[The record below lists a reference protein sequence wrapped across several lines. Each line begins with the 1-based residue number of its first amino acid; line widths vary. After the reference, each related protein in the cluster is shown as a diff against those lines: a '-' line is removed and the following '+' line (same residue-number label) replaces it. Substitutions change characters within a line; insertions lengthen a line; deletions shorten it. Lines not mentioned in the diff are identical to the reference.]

1 MTARVAAAAVRTN
14 LGATQSLPEFLA
26 TAGELT
32 LDERQ
37 LLLDQAL
44 VMIEQV
50 YAHLPLKRA
59 MYAIDPVQQLKL
71 LRRRLGSLS
80 ERAFHDELISIYTHL
95 RDLHTN
101 YILPDPFK
109 TRSAALPFRIEEF
122 IEDGERKYVVTQ
134 ISPLVADKNFK
145 PGVVPTHWNGVPIDR
160 AVEVNAEREAGSNP
174 AARHGQGLATLTN
187 RWMGMSL
194 PPDEEWVVL
203 RYLDGTVAR
212 EARFEWQVLLPGAPA
227 SGVDP
232 LTATGEVG
240 RRLGIDAKAAYQRR
254 VLKLLFAPESIIA
267 ERRMAEVGAGAHAG
281 AAEARGI
288 DLGAVSVL
296 PDAFKTFRTVETPHG
311 TFGYI
316 RLTTFNVA
324 DDEAFVQEFMRIASL
339 LSQNGL
345 ILDVRGNGGGNIWAG
360 ERLLQVLTP
369 RRIMPEQFALINS
382 ALTLRLCGAAP
393 YLADWKDS
401 IAQAIETGAA
411 FSQSYPL
418 TPIDA
423 CNSIG
428 QKYQGPVVLVT
439 DALCY
444 STTDMFAAGFQDH
457 AIGKIL
463 GASPDTGAG
472 GANVWTHDDLRAS
485 LPGADSPFQPLPNGA
500 TFRVAL
506 RRSTRVGD
514 RSGVLLED
522 LGVVPDE
529 LHLMTRN
536 DVLNGNIDL
545 INHAARL
552 LAAMP
557 VYGLTATLAAG
568 QTGGSPPAVTATA
581 KNLDRIDVFVNGRPW
596 LTLDVADGP
605 NIVNLP
611 AAAAHGQLEFQGFQN
626 GRLVAATR
634 LS

>member
-1 MTARVAAAAVRTN
+1 MTARAAAAAVRTN

-26 TAGELT
+26 TAGKLT
-32 LDERQ
+32 PDGRQ
-37 LLLDQAL
+37 LLVDQAL

-59 MYAIDPVQQLKL
+59 MHATDPVQQLKL
-71 LRRRLGSLS
+71 LRQRLGGLS

-109 TRSAALPFRIEEF
+109 TRTAALPFRIEEF
-122 IEDGERKYVVTQ
+122 VEGGERKYVVTQ
-134 ISPLVADKNFK
+134 VSPLVTDRSFK

-160 AVEVNAEREAGSNP
+160 AVEVNAEREAGSNL
-174 AARHGQGLATLTN
+174 AARHAQGLATLTN
-187 RWMGMSL
+187 RWMGISL

-203 RYLDGTVAR
+203 RYLDGPRAR
-212 EARFEWQVLLPGAPA
+212 ETRFEWQVFLPGAPA

-232 LTATGEVG
+232 LTATGEVA
-240 RRLGIDAKAAYQRR
+240 RRLGINAKAAYQRR
-254 VLKLLFAPESIIA
+254 VLKLLFAPESIAA
-267 ERRMAEVGAGAHAG
+267 ERQMAAAGAGAA
-281 AAEARGI
+281 ARGI
-288 DLGAVSVL
+288 DLGAVSLL
-296 PDAFKTFRTVETPHG
+296 PDAFKTFRAVETPHG
-311 TFGYI
+311 THGYI

-324 DDEAFVQEFMRIASL
+324 DDEAFVREFIRIASL
-339 LSQNGL
+339 LPQNGL
-345 ILDVRGNGGGNIWAG
+345 ILDLRGNGGGNIWAG

-369 RRIMPEQFALINS
+369 RRVMPEQFAFINS
-382 ALTLRLCGAAP
+382 PLTLRLCGAAP
-393 YLADWKDS
+393 FLADWKDS

-411 FSQSYPL
+411 FSQGYPL
-418 TPIDA
+418 TPVDA

-457 AIGKIL
+457 AVGKIL
-463 GASPDTGAG
+463 GASAATGAG
-472 GANVWTHDDLRAS
+472 GANVWTHDNLRAT

-536 DVLNGNIDL
+536 DVLNGNTDL
-545 INHAARL
+545 ISHAASL
-552 LAAMP
+552 LANMP
-557 VYGLTATLAAG
+557 VVGLTATLAAG
-568 QTGGSPPAVTATA
+568 QAGGSPPAVTATT
-581 KNLDRIDVFVNGRPW
+581 KNLDRLDVFVDGRPR

-605 NIVNLP
+605 TTFNLP
-611 AAAAHGQLEFQGFQN
+611 AAATPGLLELQGFQK
-626 GRLVAATR
+626 GRLVAAAR
-634 LS
+634 LGRATA